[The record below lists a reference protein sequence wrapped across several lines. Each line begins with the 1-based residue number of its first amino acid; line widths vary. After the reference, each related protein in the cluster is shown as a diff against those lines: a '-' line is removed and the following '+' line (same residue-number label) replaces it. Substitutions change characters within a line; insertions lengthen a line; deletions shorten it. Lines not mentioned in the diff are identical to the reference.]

1 MSTSRRKRPT
11 PRQRV
16 ARHLLLLGYSL
27 NDDDIK
33 HVQGGAHKYL
43 SDIIQCWSL
52 FCADPS
58 GKEVEIQS
66 AHTLT
71 ECAAGIELVPNTAES
86 DLYGDLLAIP
96 TKPKRRLS

>member
-1 MSTSRRKRPT
+1 MAK
-11 PRQRV
+11 
-16 ARHLLLLGYSL
+16 HLLNLGYSL
-27 NDDDIK
+27 NDEDIH
-33 HVQGGAHKYL
+33 HVQGGAHKRL

-52 FCADPS
+52 FCADPN

-71 ECAAGIELVPNTAES
+71 ECAAGIEVVPNTPES
-86 DLYGDLLAIP
+86 DLYGDLLALP